1 MTIELNHTIVRARD
15 KHASATFLAGI
26 LDIDVQP
33 QWGPFLPVELGNGVV
48 LEYLEVGDQ
57 PVQPQHY
64 AFLVSDDVFD
74 SASAR
79 IRADGLAHWA
89 DPFHEHPDR
98 INHDHGGRGVYFD
111 DPDGHSMELLT
122 SPYGAG

>member
-33 QWGPFLPVELGNGVV
+33 QWGPFLPVELGNGVG

-74 SASAR
+74 SAFAR

>member
-1 MTIELNHTIVRARD
+1 MTIELNHTIVRARH

-74 SASAR
+74 SAFAR
-79 IRADGLAHWA
+79 IQADGLAHWA
-89 DPFHEHPDR
+89 DPFHAHPDR

-111 DPDGHSMELLT
+111 DPDAHSMELLT